1 VPGISKRLEYVLL
14 GLIRPEANDPL
25 FATTWW
31 LTVSTFFHCTV
42 SPPATVT
49 VLGAKPVDLM
59 FTVFVALKEAT
70 AKPAPARAHT
80 AVAVSN
86 ALRIGGSP

>member
-1 VPGISKRLEYVLL
+1 M
-14 GLIRPEANDPL
+14 
-25 FATTWW
+25 
-31 LTVSTFFHCTV
+31 
-42 SPPATVT
+42 T

-59 FTVFVALKEAT
+59 FTVFVALKRAT

-86 ALRIGGSP
+86 ALRIAVPPQWFDGYVWNGLEVQKMRSSL